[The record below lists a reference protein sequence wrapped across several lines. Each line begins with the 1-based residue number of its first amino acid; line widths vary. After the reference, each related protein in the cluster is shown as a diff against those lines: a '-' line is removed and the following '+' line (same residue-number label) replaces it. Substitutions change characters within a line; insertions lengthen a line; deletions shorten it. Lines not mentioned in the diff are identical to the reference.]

1 MEILELYDIDQDI
14 KINDMKEVTSGQ
26 IYKSQNLNAFN
37 PQGLFSEEIFG
48 QTTEDRKYTCAYIK
62 LPIHV
67 FNPHVAKNIIT
78 RSGGIIRKLAYGE
91 VRCNLTSEGVLVADA
106 GGKYCGLK
114 DLYNIWEKI
123 DIKKNIN
130 SRSDYVLDIL
140 TKCPKR
146 LLFNDKI
153 YVLPPELRKVGT
165 RNGKQ
170 VKSELNSMYIHIINM
185 KSVLAHTTATD
196 VYQLYNKF
204 QDAVI
209 NLWTFINN
217 YTGGKNGFFQRQ
229 LLAKNTTFP
238 ARNVISAPRYDD
250 DCEIGIFKTGY
261 PLHTCCTLFNPL
273 IKFEMRQFFSF
284 SNIQDIHPRK
294 YEVVEQNLKNIY
306 DEKMIDDLLRIYMYN
321 PGSRFRRL
329 YLDPENKIPLQ
340 MEYLDLKTNQMITRD
355 FTLTDLCYLCCKTA
369 IVDADRTVYTVR
381 YPIGDYLGAFFTKVH
396 ILSTVKTTKIQF
408 RGENFNYYPIIN
420 FDLDHNQVSRFF
432 ADTLTPSNSRL
443 KAIGGDYDGDTVK
456 SVGIWSDE
464 ANEQAT
470 KLMYSKIY
478 NIKPEATTPFT
489 IEIECLGGLFGL
501 SKGALEDDKAS

>member
-62 LPIHV
+62 LPLHV

-106 GGKYCGLK
+106 AGKYCGLK

-123 DIKKNIN
+123 DVKKNIN

-321 PGSRFRRL
+321 PGSRFRRI

-340 MEYLDLKTNQMITRD
+340 MEYLDLKTNQMVTRD

-478 NIKPEATTPFT
+478 NIKPEATTPFI

>member
-1 MEILELYDIDQDI
+1 MEIKELYDIEKDI
-14 KINDMKEVTSGQ
+14 KVNDLKEVTSGQ
-26 IYKSQNLNAFN
+26 IYKSQNLSAFN

-48 QTTEDRKYTCAYIK
+48 QTTEERKYTCAYIK

-67 FNPHVAKNIIT
+67 FNPHVAKNIIA
-78 RSGGIIRKLAYGE
+78 RSGGIIRKIAYGE
-91 VRCNLTSEGVLVADA
+91 VRCNIQDGRLVPDA
-106 GGKYCGLK
+106 EGKYCGIK
-114 DLYNIWEKI
+114 DLYNIWEQL
-123 DIKKNIN
+123 DISKNIT
-130 SRSDYVLDIL
+130 SRSSYVLDIL
-140 TKCPKR
+140 TKSPKR
-146 LLFNDKI
+146 LLFNDKVL
-153 YVLPPELRKVGT
+153 VLPPELRKVGT

-204 QDAVI
+204 QDAII
-209 NLWTFINN
+209 NLNTFVTN
-217 YTGGKNGFFQRQ
+217 YIGGKNGFFQRQ

-250 DCEIGIFKTGY
+250 EAPIGIFRTGY
-261 PLHTCCTLFNPL
+261 PLHTCCTMFNPL
-273 IKFEMRQFFSF
+273 VKFQMRQFFSY
-284 SNIQDIHPRK
+284 SNIQDIHPRRE
-294 YEVVEQNLKNIY
+294 EVNEQNLKNIY
-306 DEKMIDDLLRIYMYN
+306 DEKMIDDLLRVYMYN

-340 MEYLDLKTNQMITRD
+340 MEYLDVKSNQMITRD
-355 FTLTDLCYLCCKTA
+355 FTLTDLCYLCCKSV

-396 ILSTVKTTKIQF
+396 ILSTVKTTKIEF
-408 RGENFNYYPIIN
+408 KGEKFDSYPVV
-420 FDLDHNQVSRFF
+420 DLTMDHAHVSRFF
-432 ADTLTPSNSRL
+432 RDTLTPSNSRL
-443 KAIGGDYDGDTVK
+443 KVIGGDYDGDTVK
-456 SVGIWSDE
+456 STGIWSDE

-489 IEIECLGGLFGL
+489 IEIECLGGLYSL
-501 SKGALEDDKAS
+501 SKGAEQDKVS

>member
-91 VRCNLTSEGVLVADA
+91 VRCNLTSEGVLVADT

-306 DEKMIDDLLRIYMYN
+306 DEKN
-321 PGSRFRRL
+321 
-329 YLDPENKIPLQ
+329 
-340 MEYLDLKTNQMITRD
+340 
-355 FTLTDLCYLCCKTA
+355 
-369 IVDADRTVYTVR
+369 DR
-381 YPIGDYLGAFFTKVH
+381 
-396 ILSTVKTTKIQF
+396 
-408 RGENFNYYPIIN
+408 
-420 FDLDHNQVSRFF
+420 
-432 ADTLTPSNSRL
+432 
-443 KAIGGDYDGDTVK
+443 
-456 SVGIWSDE
+456 
-464 ANEQAT
+464 
-470 KLMYSKIY
+470 
-478 NIKPEATTPFT
+478 
-489 IEIECLGGLFGL
+489 
-501 SKGALEDDKAS
+501 